1 MNDRSSSK
9 QACNPADKVN
19 QLLDEL
25 TATTEASH
33 IKASDRRRDH
43 HASLKTLSN

>member
-25 TATTEASH
+25 VATTEASQ
-33 IKASDRRRDH
+33 IKRDRRREP
-43 HASLKTLSN
+43 HASLKALSL